1 MKLKPQTAILIV
13 LLLFTAGIAITS
25 VTGLWNTK
33 AEKEPAKLSAA
44 EYAGSYDPS
53 DIRGSYTF
61 SQVSEFFQIP
71 LEDLAAAF
79 DVPQAQASG
88 FKCKDLETI
97 YGDSEYEIGTGSVR
111 LFTAYY
117 LGLPYTP
124 SEETYVT
131 DTAANLLEEAG
142 NMTDEQRAFVHAHTI
157 PAS

>member
-13 LLLFTAGIAITS
+13 LLLFAAGIGLTS
-25 VTGLWNTK
+25 ATGVWNTK

-44 EYAGSYDPS
+44 EYSGSYDPG

-61 SQVSEFFQIP
+61 SQISEFFQIP
-71 LEDLAAAF
+71 IEDIADAF
-79 DVPQAQASG
+79 GVPQAQASG

-97 YGDSEYEIGTGSVR
+97 YGESEYEIGTSSVR
-111 LFTAYY
+111 MFTACY

-131 DTAANLLEEAG
+131 AAAAKLLEEAG
-142 NMTDEQRAFVHAHTI
+142 NMTDEQRAYINAHTI

>member
-1 MKLKPQTAILIV
+1 MKLKPQTTILIV
-13 LLLFTAGIAITS
+13 LLLFAVGIAITS

-44 EYAGSYDPS
+44 EYSGSYDPA

-61 SQVSEFFQIP
+61 SQISEFFQIP
-71 LEDLAAAF
+71 IEDLSAAF
-79 DVPQAQASG
+79 CVPQAQASG

-97 YGDSEYEIGTGSVR
+97 YEGSEYEIGTGSVR

-131 DTAANLLEEAG
+131 QTAAELLEKAG
-142 NMTDEQRAFVHAHTI
+142 NMTDEQRAYVNAHAI